1 MVSEECDLVT
11 IQMLMK
17 FFHPKNDTESFPFYL
32 RALLDNVL
40 EAYAMGLSVPFS
52 YLW

>member
-1 MVSEECDLVT
+1 MVSKECKLVT

-32 RALLDNVL
+32 KIVL
-40 EAYAMGLSVPFS
+40 FS
-52 YLW
+52 A